1 MEAREIYKQ
10 KYEAQMHEWSAKL
23 DVMKAKTEKLTAE
36 AKLEMLPKIQATES
50 KLEAAKAKL
59 ADLAEA
65 TGDKWDD
72 VTKGLEGFWVDIKA
86 SAEGA
91 AQALE
96 KHRKN

>member
-36 AKLEMLPKIQATES
+36 AKLEMLPKLQATET
-50 KLEAAKAKL
+50 KLEAAKAKMKE
-59 ADLAEA
+59 LAEA

-72 VTKGLEGFWVDIKA
+72 VTQGFEDFWADIKA

-91 AQALE
+91 VDAFK
-96 KHRKN
+96 KHDRD